1 MGSTMR
7 NSALTTVQDALT
19 SRIIGAAIAVHR
31 TLGPGLLEAI
41 YQSALG
47 VELERSGL
55 PFDREHRCDVFYHG
69 TPVGEQR
76 LDFVVADQVVVELK
90 AVEALAFVH
99 RAQVRTYLRATGLPI
114 GLLVNFGAELIQVK
128 RILNTTNHKT
138 PQLRPS
144 AVPGDG
150 PAS

>member
-7 NSALTTVQDALT
+7 SSALTTAQDAFT

-31 TLGPGLLEAI
+31 TLGPGLLESI
-41 YQSALG
+41 YQAALG
-47 VELERSGL
+47 VELERCGL
-55 PFDREHRCDVFYHG
+55 PFDREHRCEVFYHG

-76 LDFVVADQVVVELK
+76 LDFVVGNEVVVELK
-90 AVEALAFVH
+90 AVETLAFVH
-99 RAQVRTYLRATGLPI
+99 RAQVRTYLKATGLPI

-128 RILNTTNHKT
+128 RVLNTLNHKT

-144 AVPGDG
+144 EVPSDG
-150 PAS
+150 PTG